1 MPLGTT
7 ALDLVQG
14 ITECPAPGLGA
25 EFYIQEDFMG
35 SGLPIENLVYRF
47 NSVWGTSRI
56 LNCLGSGILLIVPV
70 IMNGY
75 QHQLHIILYGNIYIY
90 IFSISILLGGSS
102 QLVSGLVHVL
112 DMAACHTWNGS

>member
-47 NSVWGTSRI
+47 NSVWGNFKDSELPGKRDFTYRTSDHERLSAPI
-56 LNCLGSGILLIVPV
+56 TYNFI
-70 IMNGY
+70 
-75 QHQLHIILYGNIYIY
+75 
-90 IFSISILLGGSS
+90 
-102 QLVSGLVHVL
+102 
-112 DMAACHTWNGS
+112 W

>member
-1 MPLGTT
+1 MYIDIHNLASWLVLSTGNHLRFPFVNVSWGSTKNEMPLGTT

-47 NSVWGTSRI
+47 NSVWGNFKDSELPGKRDFTYRTSDHERLSAPI
-56 LNCLGSGILLIVPV
+56 TYNFI
-70 IMNGY
+70 
-75 QHQLHIILYGNIYIY
+75 
-90 IFSISILLGGSS
+90 
-102 QLVSGLVHVL
+102 
-112 DMAACHTWNGS
+112 W